1 MRPGPDPLS
10 LLILLAAPAAW
21 SAFAVD
27 APDSAAARAN
37 YGIRT
42 FSNPAST
49 TSVKVTGGVVTFSA
63 TLASDSTEGYS
74 ANVDLEVPL
83 CPDRRVHD
91 LRDFKSLQF
100 RYRNTEKITDY
111 LSVSFGSDV
120 DKQTTSGWIWPEFE
134 ARIAGTNALAAG
146 ADWKAVEV
154 VYGDFMREFF
164 VDPGPEYWA
173 HFDST
178 FAFAR
183 SIRFS
188 PKTSYTSSG
197 VQLGTACTK
206 CVGPTMTAQTLE
218 IRDLVLFDKDSNRVE
233 LPCRAI
239 AGVVHT
245 PSMIR
250 FEASYRD
257 GVLSVER
264 LPGYLMV
271 EVVSASG
278 RVVARLGAN
287 ETNKAVAL
295 DRGAWFVVA
304 RGVGRAP
311 LVRPLA
317 VLQ

>member
-1 MRPGPDPLS
+1 MRFRSMLPVVL
-10 LLILLAAPAAW
+10 LLASRTVW
-21 SAFAVD
+21 CAFTTEAL
-27 APDSAAARAN
+27 DSASAREV
-37 YGIRT
+37 YGIRLL
-42 FSNPAST
+42 SNAAST
-49 TSVKVTGGVVTFSA
+49 ASIKVQDSVVSLAATF
-63 TLASDSTEGYS
+63 ASDSTEGFS

-111 LSVSFGSDV
+111 LSVSFGSDL

-134 ARIAGTNALAAG
+134 AGIAGTNALAAG

-154 VYGDFMREFF
+154 VYGDFMKEFF

-239 AGVVHT
+239 AGVVRT
-245 PSMIR
+245 PSRIR

-264 LPGYLMV
+264 LPGYLVV

-304 RGVGRAP
+304 RGVGHAP

-317 VLQ
+317 VLR